1 MTAGAPSDYGG
12 NGGSI
17 NFILGGHTQGL
28 TCTRTQG
35 KGSDF
40 IGAWVKSTSWSWRVS
55 WGYIV
60 WLWLTLTTWTL
71 MVEIS
76 SSQLPELLWRQ
87 TSCFLQHQH
96 LALPKKPAGSC
107 SWMPQAKQ
115 STGWEHSPTHQQTS
129 WGTSLVVDLLTC
141 HISLHRTQFQSLV
154 EEIKPCM
161 LHDTAKKKKK
171 IPDLTPTS
179 KPTP

>member
-1 MTAGAPSDYGG
+1 M
-12 NGGSI
+12 GGSI
-17 NFILGGHTQGL
+17 NFILGGHTHGL

-76 SSQLPELLWRQ
+76 SSQLLELLWRQ

-96 LALPKKPAGSC
+96 VAVPKKPAGSC

-115 STGWEHSPTHQQTS
+115 STGWEHSPSNQPTQCLTHPEF
-129 WGTSLVVDLLTC
+129 LP
-141 HISLHRTQFQSLV
+141 F
-154 EEIKPCM
+154 
-161 LHDTAKKKKK
+161 DTHPEAA
-171 IPDLTPTS
+171 PASSTGAAGSAPGCRL
-179 KPTP
+179 